1 MPDAPTIV
9 RLGDDALIVRF
20 ANTISWDV
28 GARVRAAA
36 ARVRALKIGSVV
48 DVVPAYTTIAV
59 YFDCAVVSFDTV
71 AEAIAPAVN
80 ASGSALSVE
89 PALIEIPVRYDGPD
103 LVEVADR
110 TGLTVADVIVRHSTR
125 TYRAYMSGFVPG
137 FAYLGDLDPLLE
149 VARRSVP
156 RVRVPA
162 GSVAIAAA
170 QTAVYPL
177 ETPGGWHLIGSTA
190 LTMFDVGRDPPALIR
205 AGDSVR
211 FVPVDA

>member
-1 MPDAPTIV
+1 MSDNPTIG
-9 RLGDDALIVRF
+9 RLGEDALIVRF
-20 ANTISWDV
+20 ADTISWEV

-36 ARVRALKIGSVV
+36 AGILALNICSVM

-59 YFDCAVVSFDTV
+59 YFDSAIVAFDTI
-71 AEAIAPAVN
+71 ADAIAPLVN
-80 ASGSALSVE
+80 TTDSVLLEE

-110 TGLTVADVIVRHSTR
+110 TGLTVPEVIARHSSR

-137 FAYLGDLDPLLE
+137 FAYLGDLDPSLV

-170 QTAVYPL
+170 QTAIYPL
-177 ETPGGWHLIGSTA
+177 ETPGGWHLIGSTG
-190 LTMFDVGRDPPALIR
+190 LSMFDADRKPPALIR
-205 AGDSVR
+205 AGDTVR
-211 FVPVDA
+211 FIPVDA